1 VRPSAFPGTIGTDI
15 ATGDLA
21 VARDFDTA

>member
-21 VARDFDTA
+21 VAGLRQRL